1 VNQKEMGLRAFF
13 ISWRGVKEVGFM
25 ILSFFTFFQ
34 ISAQQNSVERELKI
48 PYEIKFANVTFQF
61 NEVTR
66 YILTQEIT
74 ALSKDKAQKLEN
86 LDRFSTVLS
95 TIESIMISANV
106 PSDFRF
112 LSIYNRYQKNTM
124 STQVLENG
132 VYWCFD
138 KEKAKDVD
146 LIIDDNIDERKH
158 LIMAT
163 KGAMIFLKRNQVMY
177 NNWAT
182 TLYSCLASRE
192 VLKVLELNKKWK
204 GEFLMVDTPAYS
216 SLIQFLAFKYVLES
230 EFAFYKNQNQKIVYE
245 YKDGKGKTLNLIA
258 ADLKIKPEEL
268 YNANLW
274 LKSSRVPSE
283 GDANVLAIVPTAR
296 YKDIR
301 MLDEMSKNV
310 GKQNMDLGFPLLTPN
325 PKINY
330 KRGGIFYTIN
340 NMKGIQADMCD
351 DFVNLAYKANLSVEK
366 FLEYNDMT
374 DKDAVVIGQVFYIEP
389 KKNKADIP
397 HHIVKADESLWD
409 ISQKYGVKLAT
420 LLSYN
425 RMDNVARL
433 QPGRVIWMKE
443 KRPKNKPEEFIE
455 IPVENKLEK
464 PDRLKF
470 DDELI
475 SKYVESE
482 EVKSQTEIPEPEKTE
497 TVFESS
503 VLVKNNEKTQKPVV
517 KKVETERVAKNES
530 FSEDLKESIPER
542 RTNEKQFVVHEV
554 KKGETLYRIS
564 VNYKV
569 SVDQLY
575 KLNNLKNNNIEI
587 GDRIIIRR
595 Y

>member
-1 VNQKEMGLRAFF
+1 MGLRAFF
-13 ISWRGVKEVGFM
+13 ISLRGVKEVGF
-25 ILSFFTFFQ
+25 ILLSFFTFFQ
-34 ISAQQNSVERELKI
+34 VSAQQNTVERDLKI

-66 YILTQEIT
+66 YILTQEIVS
-74 ALSKDKAQKLEN
+74 LSKNKEQKLEN
-86 LDRFSTVLS
+86 LDKFSTVLS
-95 TIESIMISANV
+95 TIEGIMTSANV

-112 LSIYNRYQKNTM
+112 LSIYNRYQKNTLA
-124 STQVLENG
+124 TQVLEPG
-132 VYWCFD
+132 VFWCLD
-138 KEKAKDVD
+138 IEKAKDVD
-146 LIIDDNIDERKH
+146 LFIDDNIDERKH

-163 KGAMIFLKRNQVMY
+163 KGAMVFLKRNQVMY
-177 NNWAT
+177 ENWAT

-230 EFAFYKNQNQKIVYE
+230 EFSSYRNPSQKIVYE
-245 YKDGKGKTLNLIA
+245 YKEGKGKTLNLIA
-258 ADLKIKPEEL
+258 ADLKIKPDEL
-268 YNANLW
+268 YNSNLW
-274 LKSSRVPSE
+274 LKSPRVPLE
-283 GDANVLAIVPTAR
+283 GDANVLAIVPSSR
-296 YKDIR
+296 FKDIR

-325 PKINY
+325 PKIGF
-330 KRGGIFYTIN
+330 KKGGIFYTIN
-340 NMKGIQADMCD
+340 NLKGIQADMCD
-351 DFVNLAYKANLSVEK
+351 DFVNLAYKANLTVEK
-366 FLEYNDMT
+366 FLEFNDMT
-374 DKDAVVIGQVFYIEP
+374 DKDAVQIGQVFYIES
-389 KKNKADIP
+389 KKTRADIP
-397 HHIVKADESLWD
+397 HHIVKSDESMWE
-409 ISQKYGVKLAT
+409 ISQKYGIKLST

-433 QPGRVIWMKE
+433 QKGRVIWMQG
-443 KRPKNKPEEFIE
+443 KRPKNKPEEYIE
-455 IPVENKLEK
+455 FPLENKVDK

-470 DDELI
+470 DDEII
-475 SKYVESE
+475 SQYVESE
-482 EVKSQTEIPEPEKTE
+482 EIEPIEEVKVPEKE
-497 TVFESS
+497 TSEFVSK
-503 VLVKNNEKTQKPVV
+503 VLVKNNEKEKTQKPVV
-517 KKVETERVAKNES
+517 KKVETERVAKSES

-542 RTNEKQFVVHEV
+542 RTTERQFLVHEV

-587 GDRIIIRR
+587 GDRIIVRR